1 MPITILIVEDHEAV
15 RSLLRE
21 WLLTAFPQ
29 SCVIEATSGEEAIA
43 IAQAR
48 SPRVVVMDVD
58 LPGITGIEATRQI
71 KATVPSAQVVILS
84 GHEADVYRASATA
97 AGASAYVP
105 KRTLQIELLPTL
117 AALLSTQEESENMT
131 DET

>member
-21 WLLTAFPQ
+21 WLLAAFPQ
-29 SCVIEATSGEEAIA
+29 CCVIEATSGEEAIA

-71 KATVPSAQVVILS
+71 KATVPSAQVVILT

-105 KRTLQIELLPTL
+105 KRTLQTELLPTL

-131 DET
+131 DEK

>member
-1 MPITILIVEDHEAV
+1 
-15 RSLLRE
+15 
-21 WLLTAFPQ
+21 
-29 SCVIEATSGEEAIA
+29 
-43 IAQAR
+43 
-48 SPRVVVMDVD
+48 MDVD